1 MAASESPTG
10 EVSPKREPLRK
21 TIPLQRRK
29 ILKKSL
35 AGVMSALGF
44 SFLAGLVL
52 FFVIRF
58 DTDRQVIED
67 PALAW
72 LGFGFLVLMLLMS
85 RMVYQWLY
93 FLTYFY
99 DMDENNFIVRKGV
112 ITRKEVTL
120 PFAKITDVYI
130 DQDIWDVIFAIYDL
144 NISTPTV
151 ESGEFAHIDGLNKKG
166 STKLKELIIERM
178 NQSAQATEVKTQK
191 KGG

>member
-1 MAASESPTG
+1 MIDTESG
-10 EVSPKREPLRK
+10 NRLPLRK

-35 AGVMSALGF
+35 SGVMSALGI
-44 SFLAGLVL
+44 SFLAGIVL
-52 FFVIRF
+52 YFVIRF
-58 DTDRQVIED
+58 DTDRQIIED
-67 PALAW
+67 PAIAW
-72 LGFGFLVLMLLMS
+72 VGFAFLVSFLLMS

-93 FLTYFY
+93 YLTYFY
-99 DMDENNFIVRKGV
+99 DMDEKNFIVRKGV

-130 DQDIWDVIFAIYDL
+130 DQDILDVLFAIYDL

-151 ESGEFAHIDGLNKKG
+151 ESGEFAHIDGLSRKG
-166 STKLKELIIERM
+166 STKLKELIIEKM
-178 NQSAQATEVKTQK
+178 NQSSEPNEVNQK

>member
-1 MAASESPTG
+1 MSSATET
-10 EVSPKREPLRK
+10 PKRETLRQ

-29 ILKKSL
+29 ILKKSFS
-35 AGVMSALGF
+35 GVMSALGF
-44 SFLAGLVL
+44 SFLAGVVL
-52 FFVIRF
+52 FFVVRF
-58 DTDRQVIED
+58 DVDREVIQD

-72 LGFGFLVLMLLMS
+72 VGFGLLVLMLLFS

-120 PFAKITDVYI
+120 PFSKITDVYV
-130 DQDIWDVIFAIYDL
+130 DQDILDVIFGLYDL

-178 NQSAQATEVKTQK
+178 NQSEQTAEVKSQR
-191 KGG
+191 KGE